1 MPDVL
6 LVHHTVRGMR
16 GLLTFP
22 VTIRRDE
29 REIRHSAS
37 LLVSFLRARSRVQSP
52 VPNNIP

>member
-1 MPDVL
+1 MYDML

-16 GLLTFP
+16 DLLTLP
-22 VTIRRDE
+22 VTIPRNE